1 MYKFALNSN
10 QMHSIEA
17 PIIRNKDTS
26 LDLMHKAG
34 KEVFDEIFKR
44 FKPCKVLVICGF
56 GNNGGDGYVVANL
69 LHQNSWDVKLLKLG
83 EPKTNSAKYYAK
95 KYKGKIIDINN
106 LNLEETDLIIDA
118 IYGIGLSKEID
129 VTLKEL
135 IHKINNSNLKCIS
148 IDIPTGIS
156 ENTGEILGAA
166 LKATLTITFHTK
178 KIGHLLMPGLKH
190 SGEVIVKDIGL
201 SNLENTE
208 NYIKINT
215 PEIWKNKLRFPQYED
230 NKYTRGCL
238 GIIAGEML
246 GASILSTQAARK
258 SGSGI
263 VKLFIKNNVQFDNK
277 LDAGIV
283 IIKYKDIQQLNDLI
297 IKHKV
302 SSILYGPGTIASSE
316 THNIVKNILKHNKPI
331 VLDAGAIIN
340 YKSLKKLTTS
350 NQDVLIT
357 PHEGEFKKI
366 FNLSSELKIN
376 KVKLAVQLSNCKVLL
391 KGVDTVIG
399 CNDNILLQENGCP
412 YLSTAGTGDVLAGI
426 CAGLMSQGLNSYFA
440 ASIAVWT
447 LNEAAWKIGYGLVA
461 EEIPQTI
468 PNLLLQFRNPSRKI

>member
-1 MYKFALNSN
+1 MYKFALNSH
-10 QMHSIEA
+10 QMHAIED
-17 PIIRNKDTS
+17 PIVRNKDTS

-44 FKPCKVLVICGF
+44 LKPCKVLVICGF

-69 LHQNSWDVKLLKLG
+69 LHKNSWDVKLLKLG
-83 EPKTNSAKYYAK
+83 EPKTSAAKYYAK
-95 KYKGKIIDINN
+95 KYKGKIIDISN

-148 IDIPTGIS
+148 IDMPTGIS
-156 ENTGEILGAA
+156 ANTGEMLGNA

-178 KIGHLLMPGLKH
+178 KIGHLLMPGLKY
-190 SGEVIVKDIGL
+190 SGKVIVKNIGL

-215 PEIWKNKLRFPQYED
+215 PEIWKNKLKFPRYED

-263 VKLFIKNNVQFDNK
+263 VKLFIKNNLQFDNK
-277 LDAGIV
+277 LDPGIV

-302 SSILYGPGTIASSE
+302 SSVLYGPGTITSSE
-316 THNIVKNILKHNKPI
+316 TYNIVENLIKKNKSI
-331 VLDAGAIIN
+331 VLDAGAIIS
-340 YKSLKKLTTS
+340 YKYLKKFINL

-366 FNLSSELKIN
+366 FDLNNESKIN
-376 KVKLAVQLSNCKVLL
+376 KVRLAAQFSNCKVLL
-391 KGVDTVIG
+391 KGIDTVIG
-399 CNDNILLQENGCP
+399 CKDDILLQENGCP
-412 YLSTAGTGDVLAGI
+412 YLATAGTGDILAGI
-426 CAGLMSQGLNSYFA
+426 CAGLMSQGLNSYYA
-440 ASIAVWT
+440 SSIAVWI
-447 LNEAAWKIGYGLVA
+447 LNEAAWKIGYGLIA
-461 EEIPQTI
+461 EEIPHVI
-468 PNLLLQFRNPSRKI
+468 PNIISDIR